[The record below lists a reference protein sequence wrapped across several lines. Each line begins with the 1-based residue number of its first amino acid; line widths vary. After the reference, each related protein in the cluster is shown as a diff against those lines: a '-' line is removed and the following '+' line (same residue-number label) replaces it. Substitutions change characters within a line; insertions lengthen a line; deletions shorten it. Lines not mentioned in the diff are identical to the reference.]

1 MTPTRFE
8 DSTMDGSTPT
18 SSASG
23 STSGSGTP
31 PTTSAA
37 SASDPALAVSAVS
50 GPVKLP
56 PFWPAD
62 PQLWFAQVEAQ
73 FACRRITS
81 QQSRFDHVVSS
92 LSPEYAAEVR
102 DLLIKPPTDN
112 PYNTL
117 KEQLTKRTTASEQ
130 RKLQLL
136 FTSEQLGD
144 SKPTQLLRRMQQLL
158 GDRPGMMDE
167 TLLRELFL
175 QRLPPNVRMVLA
187 STPDGTGLEK
197 LADLADKVMEVAT
210 PTVGVA
216 SVNAPPTLATEVE
229 HLRVEVSRLGKLV
242 QTLARPRSS
251 SRSAMRPSRRSPTP
265 PARAAGSSDPPQD
278 SDTLCWYH
286 HKFGSQARRCKSP
299 CSWQSNP

>member
-37 SASDPALAVSAVS
+37 SASDPALSSFSPSQAPTFLASRSTALVCAGRGLPQNYFAAVSLCKARLLRS
-50 GPVKLP
+50 NSAAGLYLP
-56 PFWPAD
+56 
-62 PQLWFAQVEAQ
+62 
-73 FACRRITS
+73 CHGH
-81 QQSRFDHVVSS
+81 DHAVSS

-112 PYNTL
+112 TV

-136 FTSEQLGD
+136 FTSEQL
-144 SKPTQLLRRMQQLL
+144 KPTQLLRRMQQLL

-167 TLLRELFL
+167 TLLREHFL

-187 STPDGTGLEK
+187 STPDDTGLEK

-216 SVNAPPTLATEVE
+216 QCEC
-229 HLRVEVSRLGKLV
+229 
-242 QTLARPRSS
+242 
-251 SRSAMRPSRRSPTP
+251 TP
-265 PARAAGSSDPPQD
+265 
-278 SDTLCWYH
+278 Y
-286 HKFGSQARRCKSP
+286 FGH
-299 CSWQSNP
+299 